1 MNENFIPP
9 KGFKLP
15 NSYGQKEYGKLKAK
29 LEKNKEDIK
38 KMLLSVIEII
48 DGLDLIL
55 EEKKEKAPDEKSKN
69 LFGKLEKVRGKLEK
83 ILFQNKVYPMELASG
98 KAELGHCEIIET
110 VERED
115 KDEDVIV
122 QVLKKGYFWEGQV
135 LRVASVVTVKNKGAK
150 NGKSNRN

>member
-1 MNENFIPP
+1 MNEKFIPP

-15 NSYGQKEYGKLKAK
+15 NSYGPTGSDKLKAK
-29 LEKNKEDIK
+29 LEKNKENIK

-48 DGLDLIL
+48 DVLDLIL
-55 EEKKEKAPDEKSKN
+55 EEKKENALDEKSKM
-69 LFGKLEKVRGKLEK
+69 LFNEFEKIRGKLKK

-115 KDEDVIV
+115 KDEDEIV
-122 QVLKKGYFWEGQV
+122 QVLKKGYFWEGKV
-135 LRVASVVTVKNKGAK
+135 LRVVSVVTVKNKEAK